1 MLRMNRNGFTTLEV
15 LASVAVVSCL
25 AMIAAPIYNIFV
37 AKAQIAEAISTIN
50 SEKIHITQNL
60 KKGICA
66 LSDPSNEAKVR
77 YGTIKVTGSYS
88 AKPGSSCDTGCN
100 LIFTFGTG
108 ASKQI
113 SGKNIVVNLH
123 HNGKTSIDASST
135 VPSKLLPESLNQTTG
150 NLTGESCSNL
160 SFTNPSQT
168 SGIGGSTDIDTG
180 VAAPTPTAPPS
191 GSGTDTENPP
201 SGSGGSTPPPSGSG
215 GSNPTPPSLTP
226 QQEAQEAKLQ
236 IQSYTGELNFN
247 DPISYLATWVGYL
260 TLKPTA
266 TDEQRNFD
274 NWTIE
279 VMPTLNIYD
288 GYTKG
293 SAKPN
298 QWGSRMRFVGSGY
311 PAYTNSG
318 WDGMPFYLPL
328 TLKYKGIAVMVI
340 SPANSQSTQTWG

>member
-1 MLRMNRNGFTTLEV
+1 MNRNGFTTLEV

-50 SEKIHITQNL
+50 SEKIHVIQNL
-60 KKGICA
+60 KKGTCA
-66 LSDPSNEAKVR
+66 LSAPSNEAKAR
-77 YGTIKVTGSYS
+77 YGAIKVTGSYS

-100 LIFTFGTG
+100 LTFTFGTG

-180 VAAPTPTAPPS
+180 VAAPTPPPV
-191 GSGTDTENPP
+191 TPP
-201 SGSGGSTPPPSGSG
+201 VTPPTPPTPPVTPPVTPPTPPVTPPVTPPPP
-215 GSNPTPPSLTP
+215 PTTP
-226 QQEAQEAKLQ
+226 QQEAQEAKSQ
-236 IQSYTGELNFN
+236 IQSYTGELNFH